1 MPISKVHSSYGGN
14 NKGSSILLANYL
26 DKENQELDKIAS
38 REKSN
43 INRVEIQER
52 KQDFFNHK
60 RSDISKIEVVDIIDN
75 NNKKLSKNDSK
86 FFSPTINFSENELK
100 HLSKMATG
108 EKEISNVSEL
118 NAKEFKEYNRLIS
131 EYTKKAMDNYA
142 NNFNR
147 QEKGLNSGKDL
158 VYFAKIEHSRKYKG
172 TDKEVKNGI
181 VKAGENKPGLQ
192 THVHIIISRKDKTQ
206 KLKLTPTSNE
216 RNKVRKIGNNV
227 YRVGF
232 DRKAWILKNEKKFDS
247 FFKYKR
253 PLKEKVV
260 NQNILKNGS
269 PEEKE
274 HLTQKIIHQ
283 KDITI
288 ENKLEL

>member
-26 DKENQELDKIAS
+26 DKENQELDKLAS

-43 INRVEIQER
+43 INRVGIQER
-52 KQDFFNHK
+52 KQDFFNHE
-60 RSDISKIEVVDIIDN
+60 RSNISKIEVIETIDN
-75 NNKKLSKNDSK
+75 NNKKLSKGDSK

-100 HLSKMATG
+100 QISKMATG
-108 EKEISNVSEL
+108 EREIKNVSEL
-118 NAKEFKEYNRLIS
+118 NTKEFKEYNRLIS
-131 EYTKKAMDNYA
+131 EYAQKAMDNYA

-147 QEKGLNSGKDL
+147 QEKGLSSGKDL

-172 TDKEVKNGI
+172 TDKEVKNGT
-181 VKAGENKPGLQ
+181 VKAGQNKPGLQ
-192 THVHIIISRKDKTQ
+192 THVHVIVSRKDKTQ
-206 KLKLTPTSNE
+206 QLKLTPTTNE
-216 RNKVRKIGNNV
+216 RNNVRKIGNNV

-274 HLTQKIIHQ
+274 HLMQKLINQ